1 MLNIDSKKTVID
13 TEEKIEDMK
22 CLNEETKKEK
32 NARLKEEL
40 DQVVKDN
47 DMSLA
52 EVIATYN
59 YHNKEGKDYL
69 RVMRTAGEPKFIIRH
84 CENGEWVK
92 GLGDYSKVPYN
103 LPNLIKAKE
112 NNKSVVFIV
121 SGEKDAD
128 TINNVDSRFLATTAM
143 TNSPKKWEYDF
154 NKYISKKTKVIILQD
169 DSEYG
174 EKFAQKTKATLK
186 YCCRSCI
193 YEIKD
198 LKEIFDIND
207 NTVTDITGIKERL
220 TGEEFVDLLE
230 TIEESALSRR

>member
-40 DQVVKDN
+40 DKVVKDN
-47 DMSLA
+47 DKSLA
-52 EVIATYN
+52 EEIATYN

-69 RVMRTAGEPKFIIRH
+69 RVMRTAGKPKFIIRH
-84 CENGEWVK
+84 CENGEWK
-92 GLGDYSKVPYN
+92 NGLGNKQKIPYN
-103 LPNLIKAKE
+103 LPNLIEAKE
-112 NNKSVVFIV
+112 REAKVIFIT

-198 LKEIFDIND
+198 LKEIFNISD

-230 TIEESALSRR
+230 TIEESALSKR